1 MTTVSAIP
9 APASGWLGVIRAV
22 SRPSRLAF
30 GVASLAVLS
39 GLVTYA
45 TLTGLVPYNPTP
57 GGLVG
62 LLLVNLTLGLS
73 LGALVAWRLV
83 RIWSERPP
91 GREAA
96 CSPGRDVQCHRRG
109 ACDPCRDLCRGDAQS
124 RYRIL
129 VLGAGE
135 DGARQCRG
143 CGAAICDRAG
153 ARHYARCR
161 RDGRWHPARPLAV
174 RRRPSRE
181 SRADGREARDHDE

>member
-83 RIWSERPP
+83 RIWSERRS
-91 GREAA
+91 G
-96 CSPGRDVQCHRRG
+96 
-109 ACDPCRDLCRGDAQS
+109 
-124 RYRIL
+124 
-129 VLGAGE
+129 
-135 DGARQCRG
+135 
-143 CGAAICDRAG
+143 RAG
-153 ARHYARCR
+153 AKLH
-161 RDGRWHPARPLAV
+161 V
-174 RRRPSRE
+174 RRVAMFSAIAVVPAILVAIFAAVTLNLGIASWF
-181 SRADGREARDHDE
+181 SGRVMAALDSA